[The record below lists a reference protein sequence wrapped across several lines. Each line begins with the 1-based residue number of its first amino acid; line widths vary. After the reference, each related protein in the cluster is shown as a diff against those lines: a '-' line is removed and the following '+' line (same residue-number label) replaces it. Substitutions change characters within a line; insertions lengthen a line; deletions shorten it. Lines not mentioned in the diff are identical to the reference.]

1 MKQLFYILAIGL
13 TLASCK
19 KEKLEGNSR
28 ILEGKWKWSY
38 SLHRH
43 WNFATDHFDV
53 TDIPSSN
60 YPDEYF
66 LEFDRKGK
74 VKYIKNNN
82 EENEYRIVFKE
93 FVNECNDL
101 SGPNCY
107 RFAILLNNVKDHG
120 LGGNVNQDTINCND
134 TNLPLERLSEINYY
148 SHFYVRA
155 N

>member
-1 MKQLFYILAIGL
+1 MIKKIIAIILLL
-13 TLASCK
+13 TVVLGCK
-19 KEKLEGNSR
+19 KEKLEGEKS

-38 SLHRH
+38 SLHIH
-43 WNFATDHFDV
+43 WNYATDKFDV
-53 TDIPSSN
+53 TEIPSSN
-60 YPDEYF
+60 YPDKYF

-74 VKYIKNNN
+74 VKFLKND
-82 EENEYRIVFKE
+82 EKKEYRITFHK
-93 FVNECNDL
+93 FGDECNDL

-107 RFAILLNNVKDHG
+107 RFTILLNNKKHNSF
-120 LGGNVNQDTINCND
+120 GGNVNQDTIRCSD